1 MATWNLWNEN
11 VVGPCDI
18 TKYMALAL
26 VVLSGIF
33 RPGCGFYGLKGKRVP
48 CLAN

>member
-1 MATWNLWNEN
+1 MWKEN
-11 VVGPCDI
+11 GLGPWDV
-18 TKYMALAL
+18 TKYMALGL

-33 RPGCGFYGLKGKRVP
+33 RPGCGVYGLKGTRVP